1 MDARVK
7 PAHDEKT
14 MSGPSR
20 IEAYAIISADGML
33 ADADGVQPPGLIVK
47 ADQQFFRQGLDRA
60 HAVAH
65 GKFSHEG
72 GPEAEARKRLILTRS
87 IPALGPHPRHA
98 KALLWNPA
106 GASFEEAWR
115 ALDVAD
121 GILAVIGGTETFGL
135 FLDIGYDA
143 FHLTRANRVHL
154 PGGRPVFPE
163 VPARTPEDVLTAHGL
178 VAGPPQVLDPEADVT
193 LVTWYK
199 KAGT

>member
-1 MDARVK
+1 MQR
-7 PAHDEKT
+7 
-14 MSGPSR
+14 PSR

-33 ADADGVQPPGLIVK
+33 ADANGVQPPGLIVK
-47 ADQQFFRQGLDRA
+47 ADQKFFRQGLDQA
-60 HAVAH
+60 AAVAH

-72 GPEAEARKRLILTRS
+72 GPKAAARKRLILTRS
-87 IPALGPHPRHA
+87 IASLGPHPRHE

-106 GASFEEAWR
+106 GASFEDAWR

-121 GILAVIGGTETFGL
+121 GTLAVIGGTETFGL

-143 FHLTRANRVHL
+143 FHLTRADRVHL

-163 VPARTPEDVLTAHGL
+163 VPARTPEDVLAAHGL
-178 VAGPPQVLDPEADVT
+178 APGPSQVLDLDADVT